1 MKNKYPKITLTGK
14 LNDDNQIELDANF
27 AKKLNE
33 VYQSSKA
40 IDVFDFL
47 KELEKTK
54 VIIKIQNKE

>member
-14 LNDDNQIELDANF
+14 LNDDNQIELDADF

-33 VYQSSKA
+33 AYQSSKA

>member
-14 LNDDNQIELDANF
+14 LNNDNQIELDADF
-27 AKKLNE
+27 AKK
-33 VYQSSKA
+33 
-40 IDVFDFL
+40 L